1 MKQKRLEAI
10 ISKVLGDN
18 TKRNDEIIVRCP
30 YCNHRKHKLSINLLN
45 YKWHCWVCNVKGVGL
60 QKLFKKGGGSYQ
72 DIQDANLVTGKP
84 TNEKVVVE
92 KQIALPYEFQPIA
105 TGNPRDPEF
114 RNAAMYLK
122 RRGLTKIDILRHN
135 IGYCSTGS
143 YKGYIIIP
151 SYDGEGNLNYYVGRS
166 YYKSDFPHKNPTASK
181 NVIGFDMLVDWEEDI
196 NICEG
201 AFDAFGIGDN
211 TIPIFGKFMPKK
223 LKAKLIEKRPSRV
236 NVILDRDA
244 TEAALDVSQHLLDN
258 NIDAYLVQVPEGSD
272 PGDLGVDKMKQL
284 IDYAEPLNLMK
295 IMEMKFE
302 L

>member
-1 MKQKRLEAI
+1 MKQIRLENI
-10 ISKVLGDN
+10 IAKVLGSN

-60 QKLFKKGGGSYQ
+60 QKLFKKVCATYQ
-72 DIQDANLVTGKP
+72 DIQDVTLATGKP
-84 TNEKVVVE
+84 IQKQQTEE
-92 KQIALPYEFQPIA
+92 KQVSLPFEFQPIV

-114 RNAAMYLK
+114 KNAIRYLK
-122 RRGLTKIDILRHN
+122 NRGLTKIDILRHN
-135 IGYCSTGS
+135 IGFCTAGQ

-151 SYDGEGNLNYYVGRS
+151 SYDADGILNYFVGRS
-166 YYKSDFPHKNPTASK
+166 YYETDFPHKNPPTTK
-181 NVIGFDMLVDWEEDI
+181 NVIGFDMLINWEQDI

-201 AFDAFGIGDN
+201 VFDAFGIGEN

-223 LKAKLIEKRPSRV
+223 LTAKLIEKKPNRV

-244 TEAALDVSQHLLDN
+244 TEAALDVSQHLLNN
-258 NIDAYLVQVPEGSD
+258 NIDVYLVEVPTGTD
-272 PGDLGVDKMKQL
+272 PGDIGKDKMKEL
-284 IDYAEPLNLMK
+284 IDYALPLNLRK
-295 IMEMKFE
+295 ILELKFE